1 MSIYTLPRDA
11 LIYLDNEKIEI
22 EISEELLNKIRYENI
37 SRAKGILKTKG
48 IDPMEFQNKIRAEW
62 D

>member
-1 MSIYTLPRDA
+1 MSILTLPREA

-22 EISEELLNKIRYENI
+22 EIPENYKKQINIENI
-37 SRAKGILKTKG
+37 QKSRGIWKDKK
-48 IDPMEFQNKIRAEW
+48 IDPVDYQKKIRAEW